1 MSPKLVLCKTYCISV
16 IPQSDISEIRRLIKS
31 PKKRVVFSTF
41 GSLGDLYPY
50 LAIASVMQQRGH
62 AVVIASAEYYRRTVE
77 NSGIRFCAMAPNCDF
92 TSPEFQRRAFVERT
106 GGRFLLRD
114 SIFPKIQQSC
124 CDLMNAT
131 AGADLLITQMLSFSG
146 PLVAEKT
153 GIPWISTVLAP
164 LSFFSYHDSSVL
176 APQLRWVRE
185 YMPSLNSAINRAARF
200 TTRSW
205 SARVR
210 QLRRELGLSSGADP
224 IYEGQHSPWRV
235 LGLFPR
241 LFAEPQ
247 PDWPRNVLLTGFPFW
262 EERRSDTEMESTLR
276 RFLETGTAPVVFTL
290 GTSAV
295 LDPGRFYE
303 ESARAVRRIG
313 CRAVCLGASH
323 GALAN
328 QAKDLLTLPYTQHD
342 RVFRVACAIVHS
354 GGIGTTASAL
364 RSGRPALVVP
374 WGYDQPDNAARL
386 TRMGVAR
393 TVGRKRYTA
402 RLAAQELERL
412 LGDSITGA
420 IVSGLPFRYSLRM
433 AWRLQS
439 VSYTHLTL
447 PTILLV

>member
-1 MSPKLVLCKTYCISV
+1 
-16 IPQSDISEIRRLIKS
+16 
-31 PKKRVVFSTF
+31 
-41 GSLGDLYPY
+41 
-50 LAIASVMQQRGH
+50 
-62 AVVIASAEYYRRTVE
+62 
-77 NSGIRFCAMAPNCDF
+77 
-92 TSPEFQRRAFVERT
+92 
-106 GGRFLLRD
+106 
-114 SIFPKIQQSC
+114 
-124 CDLMNAT
+124 
-131 AGADLLITQMLSFSG
+131 
-146 PLVAEKT
+146 
-153 GIPWISTVLAP
+153 
-164 LSFFSYHDSSVL
+164 
-176 APQLRWVRE
+176 
-185 YMPSLNSAINRAARF
+185 MPSLNSAINRAARF

-313 CRAVCLGASH
+313 CRAVFLGASH
-323 GALAN
+323 SALAN

-433 AWRLQS
+433 AWRLQLPVLKTAYGKIVTLRPGVVEGDAKS
-439 VSYTHLTL
+439 LRAGFWERLRLFFLTRQKKSWVKSGSGSL
-447 PTILLV
+447 ASE